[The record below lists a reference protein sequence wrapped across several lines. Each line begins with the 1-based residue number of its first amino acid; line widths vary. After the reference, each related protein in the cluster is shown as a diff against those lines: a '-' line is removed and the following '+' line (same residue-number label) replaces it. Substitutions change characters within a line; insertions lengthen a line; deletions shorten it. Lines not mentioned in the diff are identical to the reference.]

1 MLPNNLYFNPTE
13 PDSIIK
19 SVINDMQKS
28 GADQFLMIMTVPEV
42 YAYAYKELD
51 NITEWSV
58 KQLLV
63 NINKAVA

>member
-1 MLPNNLYFNPTE
+1 MLSNNLFFNPN
-13 PDSIIK
+13 DSIIT
-19 SVINDMQKS
+19 SVIDEMKEAK
-28 GADQFLMIMTVPEV
+28 ADQFLMIMTVPEV

-58 KQLLV
+58 KQLLI

>member
-1 MLPNNLYFNPTE
+1 MLSNNLFFNPN
-13 PDSIIK
+13 DAIIT
-19 SVINDMQKS
+19 SVIDEMKEAK
-28 GADQFLMIMTVPEV
+28 ADQFLMIMTVPEV

-58 KQLLV
+58 KQLLI

>member
-13 PDSIIK
+13 PDLIIK
-19 SVINDMQKS
+19 SVIDDMQKS